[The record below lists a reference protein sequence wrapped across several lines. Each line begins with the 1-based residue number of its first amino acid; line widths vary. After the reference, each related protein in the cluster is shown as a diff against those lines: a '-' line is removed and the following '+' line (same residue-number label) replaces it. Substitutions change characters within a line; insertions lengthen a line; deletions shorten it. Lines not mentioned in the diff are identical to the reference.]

1 MNRKEMAKLVSMVA
15 DDEEKK
21 AIKNGDLDML
31 YEVVTKITGFRDPE
45 KKVKEAMKIL
55 GVSEEEARK
64 VVKAEKSPFGRYLDG
79 SEVQSLTF
87 LRNAIRIVKEVIEEV
102 K

>member
-31 YEVVTKITGFRDPE
+31 YEVVTK
-45 KKVKEAMKIL
+45 
-55 GVSEEEARK
+55 
-64 VVKAEKSPFGRYLDG
+64 SPFGRYLDG